1 MVLLALR
8 ELVSRRTATL
18 LAGGGLL
25 TATLG
30 FMILASTSLTTQ
42 ATLTGDIN
50 RAWAAPYDLLVRPP
64 DSAAPLEASEGLVR
78 PNFLSS
84 AGGGITMQQLA
95 AVRQI
100 PGVDVAAPIAI
111 LGYVYW
117 PATASVDLNAAVQPG
132 QELQVYRLHLTAT
145 ADAGMSKI
153 PFSDRYELVAP
164 HGTVHYLGGPNVAT
178 MTTTLT
184 FPGGKVDC
192 TPFDPQVVD
201 CWAPNVDCPRCQG
214 IRNPALGT
222 AGGAGPGW
230 LEYLPQPLL
239 VAAIDPEAEAR
250 LTGLSRCMSQGSYLK
265 SGPLQFHARPSQG
278 PGPPLPEVDIPS
290 LVSTTS
296 FLDETYTLEVDKSPQ
311 PSTALETGK
320 APINLGSWSAVSRRD
335 VSAQSIYDA
344 AVGQRSPV
352 GGATL
357 FVRPGDVQ
365 YSPVG
370 LDHLVAGLQS
380 PDFSVYQDS
389 ILAMAVSQQAPPE
402 AFDDWFRP
410 LTQADWNNTYPSN
423 YHMAQAAWLP
433 SGSYDPMCLP
443 GFSDLGAGQLTT
455 YAPPEVILPNGKKLL
470 PTRSAAAYVN
480 TPPLL
485 LTTLE
490 AAQFFSDPVQYPGG
504 LGDKFISAI
513 RIRVAGVDAPGPVS
527 RARLTRVA
535 ADIREATGL
544 SVDIIRGSS
553 PRTIHVDLAAGKFG
567 RPAMTVTEPWAVKG
581 VAFTFLRAVSAQN
594 LALFALVLVGA
605 MVLVGETGYISAVRR
620 RREFGVL
627 RALGWRT
634 WSIAWLIEL
643 EMLLLGLVAGVVALV
658 IGEPVALRLGL
669 ATSTGQLAAVVP
681 LAVAVAGLA
690 GIVPALA
697 AARGSTIAMIQ
708 SIGGADIT
716 NRHAPNGLIGIAWR
730 ELRGQWRV
738 EAALAALAIGL
749 GASTFGVLV
758 LIAAAFRG
766 QLDTTVL
773 GTYIAG
779 DVRPF
784 HLVLAALTVV
794 VGAIAAAE
802 VVTLSY
808 LERRAHLGALRALG
822 WPASAVVR
830 FLLAQAGVLGIAGGL
845 AAAIVVM
852 AAGLLLQAPVSA
864 VGWGLLAAAGMSAL
878 ATATAV
884 IAPLAHAFRANPA
897 DAIRGE

>member
-1 MVLLALR
+1 
-8 ELVSRRTATL
+8 
-18 LAGGGLL
+18 
-25 TATLG
+25 
-30 FMILASTSLTTQ
+30 MILASTSLTTQ
-42 ATLTGDIN
+42 ATLRGDIN

-64 DSAAPLEASEGLVR
+64 GSAAPLEASEGLVR

-84 AGGGITMQQLA
+84 GGGGITMQQLD

-100 PGVDVAAPIAI
+100 SGVDVAAPIAI

-117 PATASVDLNAAVQPG
+117 PATAPVDLNAAVQPG

-164 HGTVHYLGGPNVAT
+164 HGTVHYLGGPNVST

-201 CWAPNVDCPRCQG
+201 CWAPNVDCPHCQG

-250 LTGLSRCMSQGSYLK
+250 LTGLSRCVSQGSYLK
-265 SGPLQFHARPSQG
+265 PGPLQFHARPSQG
-278 PGPPLPEVDIPS
+278 PGPPLPEVDIPA

-311 PSTALETGK
+311 PAALENGS
-320 APINLGSWSAVSRRD
+320 APSNLASWSPVSTRD
-335 VSAQSIYDA
+335 VSAQSIYDT

-365 YSPVG
+365 YSQVG
-370 LDHLVAGLQS
+370 PDHLAANLQS
-380 PDFSVYQDS
+380 PDFSVYQDA

-402 AFDDWFRP
+402 ALDDWFRL
-410 LTQADWNNTYPSN
+410 LTQADWNNSYPSN

-455 YAPPEVILPNGKKLL
+455 YAPPEVSLPDGKKLL
-470 PTRSAAAYVN
+470 PTRSAAGYVN

-513 RIRVAGVDAPGPVS
+513 RIRVAGVDTPGPVS

-535 ADIREATGL
+535 AAIKEVTGL

-553 PRTIHVDLAAGKFG
+553 PRTIQVDLAAGKFG
-567 RPAMTVTEPWAVKG
+567 RPALTVTEPWAVKG

-643 EMLLLGLVAGVVALV
+643 EMLLLGVVAGVVALI
-658 IGEPVALRLGL
+658 IGEPVALRLGM
-669 ATSTGQLAAVVP
+669 ATSAGQLAAVVP

-690 GIVPALA
+690 GIIPAFA
-697 AARGSTIAMIQ
+697 AARGSTMAMIQ

-738 EAALAALAIGL
+738 EAVLGALAIAL
-749 GASTFGVLV
+749 GASTLGVLV
-758 LIAAAFRG
+758 LVEAAFRG

-773 GTYIAG
+773 GTYLSG
-779 DVRPF
+779 EVRPF

-822 WPASAVVR
+822 WPASAVAR
-830 FLLAQAGVLGIAGGL
+830 FLVAQAGVLSIAGGL
-845 AAAIVVM
+845 AAAIVVIV
-852 AAGLLLQAPVSA
+852 AGVLLRTQLGAI
-864 VGWGLLAAAGMSAL
+864 GWGLLAAGGMSIL
-878 ATATAV
+878 ATV
-884 IAPLAHAFRANPA
+884 IAVVAPIAHAYRANPA
-897 DAIRGE
+897 DALKGE

>member
-1 MVLLALR
+1 MH
-8 ELVSRRTATL
+8 
-18 LAGGGLL
+18 
-25 TATLG
+25 
-30 FMILASTSLTTQ
+30 
-42 ATLTGDIN
+42 
-50 RAWAAPYDLLVRPP
+50 
-64 DSAAPLEASEGLVR
+64 
-78 PNFLSS
+78 
-84 AGGGITMQQLA
+84 QLDT
-95 AVRQI
+95 VRQV
-100 PGVDVAAPIAI
+100 PGVEVAAPIAI

-117 PATASVDLNAAVQPG
+117 PATAPVDLSTAIQAG

-164 HGTVHYLGGPNVAT
+164 HGTVHYMGGPDIAK

-214 IRNPALGT
+214 VRKGLGT
-222 AGGAGPGW
+222 AGGGGPGW
-230 LEYLPQPLL
+230 LQSLPQPLL

-250 LTGLSRCMSQGSYLK
+250 LTGLSRCVNQGTYLK
-265 SGPLQFHARPSQG
+265 SGPLQFHARSIQG
-278 PGPPLPEVDIPS
+278 PSPPLPEVDIPS
-290 LVSTTS
+290 LVSTMS
-296 FLDETYTLEVDKSPQ
+296 FLDETYALEVDKSLQ
-311 PSTALETGK
+311 PTALQNGT
-320 APINLGSWSAVSRRD
+320 APSNLANWSPVSNRD
-335 VSAQSIYDA
+335 VSAQSIYDT
-344 AVGQRSPV
+344 AVGQRSQV

-365 YSPVG
+365 YSQVG
-370 LDHLVAGLQS
+370 PDHLAANLQT
-380 PDFSVYQDS
+380 PDFSVYQDA
-389 ILAMAVSQQAPPE
+389 ILAMAAQQQAPPE
-402 AFDDWFRP
+402 AFDDWFRR
-410 LTQADWNNTYPSN
+410 LTQADWNNSYPSN
-423 YHMAQAAWLP
+423 YHIAQAAWLP
-433 SGSYDPMCLP
+433 SGTYDPMCLP

-455 YAPPEVILPNGKKLL
+455 YAPPEVSLPDGKKLQ
-470 PTRSAAAYVN
+470 PTRSAAGYVN

-513 RIRVAGVDAPGPVS
+513 RIRVAGVDSPGQVS

-535 ADIREATGL
+535 AAVKEATGL

-553 PRTIHVDLAAGKFG
+553 PRTIQVDLAAGKFG
-567 RPAMTVTEPWAVKG
+567 RPALTVLEPWAVKG

-634 WSIAWLIEL
+634 ASIAWLVEL
-643 EMLLLGLVAGVVALV
+643 EMLLLGVVAGVVALIV
-658 IGEPVALRLGL
+658 GEPVALRLGL
-669 ATSTGQLAAVVP
+669 GTSAGQLAAVVP

-690 GIVPALA
+690 GIIPAFA
-697 AARGSTIAMIQ
+697 AARGSTMAMIQ

-716 NRHAPNGLIGIAWR
+716 NRHAPNGLIGIAWC

-738 EAALAALAIGL
+738 EAALGALAIAL
-749 GASTFGVLV
+749 GASTLGVLV

-773 GTYIAG
+773 GTYISG
-779 DVRPF
+779 EVRPF

-808 LERRAHLGALRALG
+808 LERRAQLGALRALG

-830 FLLAQAGVLGIAGGL
+830 FLVAQVAVLGVAG
-845 AAAIVVM
+845 AVVAAIVVTLV
-852 AAGLLLQAPVSA
+852 GLLLHAPVSA
-864 VGWGLLAAAGMSAL
+864 VGWGLLGAAGMSAL

-884 IAPLAHAFRANPA
+884 IAPLAHAYRANPA